1 MSNQPDVR
9 LKVDGML
16 YGGWQDVHIQRSIEQ
31 IAGQFSLA
39 VTERWS
45 GQDIVRPIRPG
56 AECQVLIDTVP
67 VVTGYVDDVQ
77 VNYDNGSHSVS
88 ISGRDKTGDLV
99 DCSTPVGFNLAGK
112 KLLSAAQVLCKP
124 YGIAVSADVDAGG
137 QFTALVGNPGD
148 SVFTTLSAGAK
159 VRGVLLM
166 SDGNGG
172 LLITRA
178 SADRIPA
185 MLLLGE
191 NVLTCS
197 ANFSHKDRFSTYTVV
212 GQQAAKAAQIF
223 PTATFQLSG
232 TATDAFIERHRP
244 LVIAATDLEGL
255 NDASTSAKWER
266 NVRFGRSQQMQYTV
280 QGWHYDTGLT
290 WPINRLVV
298 VKDEL
303 LGIDADRL
311 ITAVSFVLDDS
322 GMRTEITVMPRE
334 AFELIPLPEKGDNW
348 NSLG

>member
-16 YGGWQDVHIQRSIEQ
+16 YGGWKDVRIQRSIEQ
-31 IAGQFSLA
+31 IAGQFSLS

-45 GQDIVRPIRPG
+45 GQDTVRPILPG
-56 AECQVLIDTVP
+56 TECQVLIDSTP
-67 VVTGYVDDVQ
+67 VITGYVDDVQ
-77 VNYDNGSHSVS
+77 ISYDNGSHSVS

-99 DCSTPVGFNLAGK
+99 DCSTPVGFSLVGST
-112 KLLSAAQVLCKP
+112 LPRAAQVLCTP
-124 YGIAVSADVDAGG
+124 YGIGVSTDVDAGG

-159 VRGVLLM
+159 VRAVLLM

-178 SADRIPA
+178 STKRIPA
-185 MLLLGE
+185 MLLLGD

-197 ANFSHKDRFSTYTVV
+197 ASFSHKDRFSTYMVI
-212 GQQAAKAAQIF
+212 GQAAAKDAPVFGA
-223 PTATFQLSG
+223 PSSQLSG
-232 TATDAFIERHRP
+232 QATDAFIKRHRP
-244 LVIAATDLEGL
+244 LVIAAADLDGL
-255 NDASTSAKWER
+255 NDAFTSAKWER

-280 QGWHYDTGLT
+280 QGWTYDKDNI
-290 WPINRLVV
+290 WPINRMVV
-298 VKDEL
+298 VKDEH
-303 LGIDADRL
+303 LGIDANRL
-311 ITAVSFVLDDS
+311 ITAVSFVLDDG

-348 NSLG
+348 NQLS